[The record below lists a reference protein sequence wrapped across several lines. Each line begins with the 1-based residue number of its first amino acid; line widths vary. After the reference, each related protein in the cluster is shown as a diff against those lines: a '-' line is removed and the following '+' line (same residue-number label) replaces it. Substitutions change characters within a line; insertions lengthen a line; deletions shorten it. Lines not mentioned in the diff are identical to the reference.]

1 MEIYYENNAE
11 QKIMFDNFPI
21 VIQKPE
27 TLFDASWSY
36 TSESGNGRN
45 TITSPRFGLLAL

>member
-36 TSESGNGRN
+36 TSA
-45 TITSPRFGLLAL
+45 SPDEKRLRVVP